1 MDAVLWVI
9 LGVVVLALIAVVA
22 VGVIRRRRSQ
32 QLHDRFGPEYERTV
46 ERAGDR
52 RAAEADLA
60 ARSDRREALDI
71 RSLAP
76 EARERYARVWQEIQR
91 RFVDEPETAVADADR
106 AIVEV
111 MAERGYP
118 IEDFDR
124 RAADVSV
131 DHPGV
136 VENYRAAH
144 AISERNSTGDATTED
159 LRQAMVHYRAL
170 FDELLGNGHRDATES
185 QASGKVRS

>member
-1 MDAVLWVI
+1 MRHLTSVHL
-9 LGVVVLALIAVVA
+9 
-22 VGVIRRRRSQ
+22 RRRLESVTRVCGRRSSGASSTSPKR
-32 QLHDRFGPEYERTV
+32 L
-46 ERAGDR
+46 
-52 RAAEADLA
+52 
-60 ARSDRREALDI
+60 
-71 RSLAP
+71 
-76 EARERYARVWQEIQR
+76 
-91 RFVDEPETAVADADR
+91 
-106 AIVEV
+106 
-111 MAERGYP
+111 AERGYP